1 MRMLG
6 KVREK
11 GYSIVPLKLY
21 FKGSLVKVEIG
32 LVKGKHNYDK
42 KQTLISKDLE
52 REKQRA
58 LKELSK

>member
-1 MRMLG
+1 M
-6 KVREK
+6 
-11 GYSIVPLKLY
+11 PLKLY
-21 FKGSLVKVEIG
+21 FQGSLVKVEIG

-52 REKQRA
+52 REKQRT